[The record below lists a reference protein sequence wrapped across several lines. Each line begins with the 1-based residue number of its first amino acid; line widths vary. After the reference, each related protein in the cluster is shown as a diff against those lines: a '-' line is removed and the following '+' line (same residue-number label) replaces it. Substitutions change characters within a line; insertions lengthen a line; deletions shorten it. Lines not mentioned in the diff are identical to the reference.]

1 MFFQNLP
8 QKYYFFREQPNI
20 FAFFTYF
27 SKNKTISFCKLQ
39 NTIHFLIKKN
49 VNSSCIFQK
58 KAVTLHA
65 NSKFAT
71 NMATIRNIIQI
82 PALVDLHVH
91 LREPGFSYKE
101 TIASGSMAAA
111 ASGYSAVFTMPN
123 LNPVPDTVEHLQEQL
138 DIIKRDTYTGVYPF
152 ASITMGQKGAGQ
164 LVDFEALAPF
174 VTGFSDDGRGI
185 QSEELMREAMKRIRA
200 VDRVMVAHCEVE
212 ALLNGGYIHAGEY
225 AKNNGHR
232 GIVSESEW
240 KEIERDIRL
249 VEETGCRFH
258 ICHISTKE
266 SVALI
271 REAKAKGL
279 PVTCETAPHY
289 LLLTDNDLQED
300 GKWKMNPPLRA
311 EEDRLALIEGIKDG
325 TIDCIATDHAPHS
338 AEEKSRGLEKSAF
351 GIVGLETAF
360 PLMYTHFVKTGIITF
375 ERLIELMSTNPAR
388 IIGLDNTQSFAYF
401 DLDACYKIDPA
412 NFLSMGQAMPFEGW
426 EVYGKCVKTIVNGIT
441 VYNNTNQ

>member
-1 MFFQNLP
+1 
-8 QKYYFFREQPNI
+8 
-20 FAFFTYF
+20 
-27 SKNKTISFCKLQ
+27 
-39 NTIHFLIKKN
+39 
-49 VNSSCIFQK
+49 
-58 KAVTLHA
+58 
-65 NSKFAT
+65 
-71 NMATIRNIIQI
+71 MAIQRNIVQI

-91 LREPGFSYKE
+91 FREPGFSYKE
-101 TIASGSMAAA
+101 TIQTGSMAAA

-138 DIIKRDTYTGVYPF
+138 DIIQRDTYTGVYPF
-152 ASITMGQKGAGQ
+152 ASITMGQKGAGE
-164 LVDFEALAPF
+164 LVDFEALAPY
-174 VTGFSDDGRGI
+174 VRGFSDDGRGV

-200 VDRVMVAHCEVE
+200 VDRLMVAHCEVE
-212 ALLNGGYIHAGEY
+212 SLLDGGYIHAGEY
-225 AKNNGHR
+225 ATKHNHR

-271 REAKAKGL
+271 REAKSKGL

-360 PLMYTHFVKTGIITF
+360 PLMYTHFVKTGVITF
-375 ERLIELMSTNPAR
+375 ERLVELMSTNPAR
-388 IIGLDNTQSFAYF
+388 IIGLDNSQSFASF
-401 DLDACYKIDPA
+401 DLDVCYKIDPA

-426 EVYGKCVKTIVNGIT
+426 EVYGKCLKTIVNGIT

>member
-1 MFFQNLP
+1 
-8 QKYYFFREQPNI
+8 
-20 FAFFTYF
+20 
-27 SKNKTISFCKLQ
+27 
-39 NTIHFLIKKN
+39 
-49 VNSSCIFQK
+49 
-58 KAVTLHA
+58 
-65 NSKFAT
+65 
-71 NMATIRNIIQI
+71 MAIQRNIVQI

-91 LREPGFSYKE
+91 FREPGFSYKE
-101 TIASGSMAAA
+101 TIQTGSMAAA

-138 DIIKRDTYTGVYPF
+138 DIIRRDTYTGVYPF
-152 ASITMGQKGAGQ
+152 ASITMGQKGAGE
-164 LVDFEALAPF
+164 LVDFEALAPY
-174 VTGFSDDGRGI
+174 VKGFSDDGRGV

-200 VDRVMVAHCEVE
+200 VDRLMVAHCEVE
-212 ALLNGGYIHAGEY
+212 SLLNGGYIHAGEY
-225 AKNNGHR
+225 ATKHNHR

-271 REAKAKGL
+271 REAKSKGL

-360 PLMYTHFVKTGIITF
+360 PLMYTHFVKTGVITF
-375 ERLIELMSTNPAR
+375 ERLVELMSTNPAR
-388 IIGLDNTQSFAYF
+388 IIGLDNSQSFASF
-401 DLDACYKIDPA
+401 DLDVCYKIDPA

-441 VYNNTNQ
+441 VYSVSV

>member
-1 MFFQNLP
+1 
-8 QKYYFFREQPNI
+8 
-20 FAFFTYF
+20 
-27 SKNKTISFCKLQ
+27 
-39 NTIHFLIKKN
+39 
-49 VNSSCIFQK
+49 
-58 KAVTLHA
+58 
-65 NSKFAT
+65 
-71 NMATIRNIIQI
+71 MAIQRNIVQI

-91 LREPGFSYKE
+91 FREPGFSYKE
-101 TIASGSMAAA
+101 TIQTGSMAAA
-111 ASGYSAVFTMPN
+111 ASGYSAVYTMPN

-138 DIIKRDTYTGVYPF
+138 SIIKRDTYTGVYPF
-152 ASITMGQKGAGQ
+152 ASITMGQKGAGE
-164 LVDFEALAPF
+164 LVDFEALAPY
-174 VTGFSDDGRGI
+174 VRGFSDDGRGV

-200 VDRVMVAHCEVE
+200 VDRLMVAHCEVE
-212 ALLNGGYIHAGEY
+212 SLLNGGYIHAGEY
-225 AKNNGHR
+225 AAKHNHP

-258 ICHISTKE
+258 IFHISTKE

-311 EEDRLALIEGIKDG
+311 EEDRLALIEGIQDG

-360 PLMYTHFVKTGIITF
+360 PLMYTHFVKTGVITF

-388 IIGLDNTQSFAYF
+388 IIGLDNTNSSAYF

>member
-1 MFFQNLP
+1 
-8 QKYYFFREQPNI
+8 
-20 FAFFTYF
+20 
-27 SKNKTISFCKLQ
+27 
-39 NTIHFLIKKN
+39 
-49 VNSSCIFQK
+49 
-58 KAVTLHA
+58 
-65 NSKFAT
+65 
-71 NMATIRNIIQI
+71 MAILRNIIQI

-91 LREPGFSYKE
+91 FREPGFSYKE
-101 TIASGSMAAA
+101 TIQTGSMAAA

-138 DIIKRDTYTGVYPF
+138 DIIRRDTYTGVYPF
-152 ASITMGQKGAGQ
+152 ASITMGQKGAGE
-164 LVDFEALAPF
+164 LVDFEALAPY
-174 VTGFSDDGRGI
+174 VRGFSDDGRGV

-200 VDRVMVAHCEVE
+200 VDRLMVAHCEVE

-225 AKNNGHR
+225 AAKHNHR

-375 ERLIELMSTNPAR
+375 ERLVELMSTNPAR
-388 IIGLDNTQSFAYF
+388 IIGLDNSQSFASF
-401 DLDACYKIDPA
+401 DLDVCYKIDPA

-426 EVYGKCVKTIVNGIT
+426 EVYGKCLKTIVNGIT

>member
-1 MFFQNLP
+1 
-8 QKYYFFREQPNI
+8 
-20 FAFFTYF
+20 
-27 SKNKTISFCKLQ
+27 
-39 NTIHFLIKKN
+39 
-49 VNSSCIFQK
+49 
-58 KAVTLHA
+58 
-65 NSKFAT
+65 
-71 NMATIRNIIQI
+71 MAIQRNIIQI

-101 TIASGSMAAA
+101 TIRTGSMAAA

-138 DIIKRDTYTGVYPF
+138 DIIRRDTYTGVYPF
-152 ASITMGQKGAGQ
+152 ASITMGQKGAGE
-164 LVDFEALAPF
+164 LVDFEALAPY
-174 VTGFSDDGRGI
+174 VRGFSDDGRGV

-200 VDRVMVAHCEVE
+200 VDRLMVAHCEVE

-225 AKNNGHR
+225 ATKNGHR

-271 REAKAKGL
+271 REAKSKGL

-360 PLMYTHFVKTGIITF
+360 PLMYTHFVKTGIITL
-375 ERLIELMSTNPAR
+375 ERLVELMSTNPAR
-388 IIGLDNTQSFAYF
+388 IIGLDNSQSFASF
-401 DLDACYKIDPA
+401 DLDVCYKIDPA

-441 VYNNTNQ
+441 VYSVSV

>member
-1 MFFQNLP
+1 
-8 QKYYFFREQPNI
+8 
-20 FAFFTYF
+20 
-27 SKNKTISFCKLQ
+27 
-39 NTIHFLIKKN
+39 
-49 VNSSCIFQK
+49 
-58 KAVTLHA
+58 
-65 NSKFAT
+65 
-71 NMATIRNIIQI
+71 MAIQRNIIQI

-101 TIASGSMAAA
+101 TIQTGSMAAA

-138 DIIKRDTYTGVYPF
+138 DIIRRDTYTGVYPF
-152 ASITMGQKGAGQ
+152 ASITMGQKGAGE
-164 LVDFEALAPF
+164 LVDFEALAPY
-174 VTGFSDDGRGI
+174 VRGFSDDGRGV

-200 VDRVMVAHCEVE
+200 VDRLMVAHCEVE

-225 AKNNGHR
+225 AKKNGHR

-271 REAKAKGL
+271 REAKSKGL

-311 EEDRLALIEGIKDG
+311 EEDRLALIDGVKDG

-360 PLMYTHFVKTGIITF
+360 PLMYTHFVKTGVITL
-375 ERLIELMSTNPAR
+375 ERLVELMSTNPAR
-388 IIGLDNTQSFAYF
+388 IIGLDNSQSFASF
-401 DLDACYKIDPA
+401 DLDVCYKIDPA

-426 EVYGKCVKTIVNGIT
+426 EVYGKCVKTVVNGVA
-441 VYNNTNQ
+441 VYSYEL

>member
-1 MFFQNLP
+1 
-8 QKYYFFREQPNI
+8 
-20 FAFFTYF
+20 
-27 SKNKTISFCKLQ
+27 
-39 NTIHFLIKKN
+39 
-49 VNSSCIFQK
+49 
-58 KAVTLHA
+58 
-65 NSKFAT
+65 
-71 NMATIRNIIQI
+71 MAIQRNIIQI

-101 TIASGSMAAA
+101 TIRTGSMAAA

-138 DIIKRDTYTGVYPF
+138 DIIRRDTYTGVYPF
-152 ASITMGQKGAGQ
+152 ASITMGQKGAGE
-164 LVDFEALAPF
+164 LVDFEALAPY
-174 VTGFSDDGRGI
+174 VRGFSDDGRGV

-200 VDRVMVAHCEVE
+200 VDRLMVAHCEVE

-225 AKNNGHR
+225 AKKNGHR

-271 REAKAKGL
+271 REAKSKGL

-311 EEDRLALIEGIKDG
+311 EEDRMALIEGIKDG

-360 PLMYTHFVKTGIITF
+360 PLMYTHFVKTGIITL
-375 ERLIELMSTNPAR
+375 ERLVELMSTNPAR
-388 IIGLDNTQSFAYF
+388 IIGLDNSQSFASF
-401 DLDACYKIDPA
+401 DLDVCYKIDPA

-441 VYNNTNQ
+441 VYSVSV

>member
-1 MFFQNLP
+1 M
-8 QKYYFFREQPNI
+8 
-20 FAFFTYF
+20 
-27 SKNKTISFCKLQ
+27 
-39 NTIHFLIKKN
+39 
-49 VNSSCIFQK
+49 
-58 KAVTLHA
+58 A
-65 NSKFAT
+65 NQ
-71 NMATIRNIIQI
+71 RNIVQI

-91 LREPGFSYKE
+91 FREPGFSYKE
-101 TIASGSMAAA
+101 TIQTGSMAAA
-111 ASGYSAVFTMPN
+111 ASGYSAVCTMPN

-138 DIIKRDTYTGVYPF
+138 AIIKRDTYTGVYPF
-152 ASITMGQKGAGQ
+152 ASITMGQKGAGE
-164 LVDFEALAPF
+164 LVDFEALAPY
-174 VTGFSDDGRGI
+174 VRGFSDDGRGV

-200 VDRVMVAHCEVE
+200 VDRLMVAHCEVE
-212 ALLNGGYIHAGEY
+212 SLLNGGYIHAGEY
-225 AKNNGHR
+225 AAKHNHR

-360 PLMYTHFVKTGIITF
+360 PLMYTHFVKTGIITL

-388 IIGLDNTQSFAYF
+388 IVGLENSQSFASF
-401 DLDACYKIDPA
+401 DLDVCYKIDPA

>member
-1 MFFQNLP
+1 
-8 QKYYFFREQPNI
+8 
-20 FAFFTYF
+20 
-27 SKNKTISFCKLQ
+27 
-39 NTIHFLIKKN
+39 
-49 VNSSCIFQK
+49 
-58 KAVTLHA
+58 
-65 NSKFAT
+65 
-71 NMATIRNIIQI
+71 MAIERNIVQI

-91 LREPGFSYKE
+91 FREPGFSYKE
-101 TIASGSMAAA
+101 TIRTGSMAAA

-152 ASITMGQKGAGQ
+152 ASITMGQKGAGE
-164 LVDFEALAPF
+164 LVDFEALAPY
-174 VTGFSDDGRGI
+174 VKGFSDDGRGV

-225 AKNNGHR
+225 AKKNGHR

-271 REAKAKGL
+271 REAKKKGL

-289 LLLTDNDLQED
+289 LLLSDKDLQED

-360 PLMYTHFVKTGIITF
+360 PLMYTHFVKTGIITK
-375 ERLIELMSTNPAR
+375 ERLVELMSTNPAR
-388 IIGLDNTQSFAYF
+388 IIGLDNSGSYACF
-401 DLDACYKIDPA
+401 DLDTCYKIDPQ

-426 EVYGKCVKTIVNGIT
+426 EVCGKCVKTVVNGIT
-441 VYNNTNQ
+441 VYNNSSYSPDGLEKSK

>member
-1 MFFQNLP
+1 M
-8 QKYYFFREQPNI
+8 
-20 FAFFTYF
+20 
-27 SKNKTISFCKLQ
+27 
-39 NTIHFLIKKN
+39 
-49 VNSSCIFQK
+49 
-58 KAVTLHA
+58 
-65 NSKFAT
+65 AT
-71 NMATIRNIIQI
+71 NRNIIQI

-91 LREPGFSYKE
+91 FREPGFSYKE
-101 TIASGSMAAA
+101 TIQTGSMAAA

-123 LNPVPDTVEHLQEQL
+123 LNPVPDSVEHLQQQL

-152 ASITMGQKGAGQ
+152 ASITMGQKGAGE
-164 LVDFEALAPF
+164 LVDFEALAPY
-174 VTGFSDDGRGI
+174 VRGFSDDGRGV

-200 VDRVMVAHCEVE
+200 VDRLMVAHCEVE

-225 AKNNGHR
+225 AAKHNHR

-271 REAKAKGL
+271 RKAKAKGL

-360 PLMYTHFVKTGIITF
+360 PLMYTHFVKTGIITL

-388 IIGLDNTQSFAYF
+388 IIGLDNSGSYAYF
-401 DLDACYKIDPA
+401 DLDACYRIDPA

-441 VYNNTNQ
+441 VYNNTNHTINTNQ

>member
-1 MFFQNLP
+1 
-8 QKYYFFREQPNI
+8 
-20 FAFFTYF
+20 
-27 SKNKTISFCKLQ
+27 
-39 NTIHFLIKKN
+39 
-49 VNSSCIFQK
+49 
-58 KAVTLHA
+58 
-65 NSKFAT
+65 
-71 NMATIRNIIQI
+71 MAIQRNIVQI

-91 LREPGFSYKE
+91 FREPGFSYKE
-101 TIASGSMAAA
+101 TIRTGSMAAA
-111 ASGYSAVFTMPN
+111 ASGYSAVYTMPN

-138 DIIKRDTYTGVYPF
+138 AIIKRDTYTGVYPF
-152 ASITMGQKGAGQ
+152 ASITMGQKGAGE
-164 LVDFEALAPF
+164 LVDFEALAPY
-174 VTGFSDDGRGI
+174 VCGFSDDGRGV

-200 VDRVMVAHCEVE
+200 VDRLMVAHCEVE
-212 ALLNGGYIHAGEY
+212 SLLNGGYIHAGEY
-225 AKNNGHR
+225 AAKHNHR

-271 REAKAKGL
+271 REAKSKGL

-360 PLMYTHFVKTGIITF
+360 PLMYTHFVKTGIITL

-388 IIGLDNTQSFAYF
+388 IIGLDNAESFAYF

-441 VYNNTNQ
+441 VYSVQG

>member
-1 MFFQNLP
+1 
-8 QKYYFFREQPNI
+8 
-20 FAFFTYF
+20 
-27 SKNKTISFCKLQ
+27 
-39 NTIHFLIKKN
+39 
-49 VNSSCIFQK
+49 
-58 KAVTLHA
+58 
-65 NSKFAT
+65 
-71 NMATIRNIIQI
+71 MAIQRNIVRI
-82 PALVDLHVH
+82 PALADLHVH
-91 LREPGFSYKE
+91 FREPGFSYKE

-138 DIIKRDTYTGVYPF
+138 DIIKHDAYTGVYPF
-152 ASITMGQKGAGQ
+152 ASITMGQKGKGE
-164 LVDFEALAPF
+164 LVDFEALAPY
-174 VTGFSDDGRGI
+174 VKGFSDDGRGI
-185 QSEELMREAMKRIRA
+185 QEEILMREAMKRIHA
-200 VDRVMVAHCEVE
+200 VGRVMVAHCEVE

-225 AKNNGHR
+225 AQKNGHR

-266 SVALI
+266 SVALV

-289 LLLTDNDLQED
+289 LLLSDKDLQED
-300 GKWKMNPPLRA
+300 GKWKMNPPIRA

-360 PLMYTHFVKTGIITF
+360 PLMYTHFVKTGVIAF
-375 ERLIELMSTNPAR
+375 ERLVELMSTNPAR
-388 IIGLDNTQSFAYF
+388 IVGLDNSNSFAYF
-401 DLDACYKIDPA
+401 DLDACYKIDPT
-412 NFLSMGQAMPFEGW
+412 NFISMGQAMPFEGW
-426 EVYGKCVKTIVNGIT
+426 EVYSKCVKTIVNGII

>member
-1 MFFQNLP
+1 M
-8 QKYYFFREQPNI
+8 
-20 FAFFTYF
+20 
-27 SKNKTISFCKLQ
+27 
-39 NTIHFLIKKN
+39 
-49 VNSSCIFQK
+49 
-58 KAVTLHA
+58 
-65 NSKFAT
+65 AT
-71 NMATIRNIIQI
+71 NRNIIQI

-91 LREPGFSYKE
+91 FREPGFSYKE
-101 TIASGSMAAA
+101 TIQTGSMAAA

-123 LNPVPDTVEHLQEQL
+123 LNPVPDSVEHLQQQL

-152 ASITMGQKGAGQ
+152 ASITMGQKGAGE
-164 LVDFEALAPF
+164 LVDFEALAPYAR
-174 VTGFSDDGRGI
+174 GFSDDGRGV

-200 VDRVMVAHCEVE
+200 VDRLMMAHCEVE

-225 AKNNGHR
+225 AAKHNHR

-360 PLMYTHFVKTGIITF
+360 PLMYTHFVKTGIITL

-388 IIGLDNTQSFAYF
+388 IIGLDNSGSYAYF
-401 DLDACYKIDPA
+401 DLDTCYRIDPA

-441 VYNNTNQ
+441 VYNNTNHTINTNQ

>member
-1 MFFQNLP
+1 M
-8 QKYYFFREQPNI
+8 
-20 FAFFTYF
+20 
-27 SKNKTISFCKLQ
+27 
-39 NTIHFLIKKN
+39 
-49 VNSSCIFQK
+49 VNQ
-58 KAVTLHA
+58 
-65 NSKFAT
+65 
-71 NMATIRNIIQI
+71 RNIVEI

-91 LREPGFSYKE
+91 FREPGFSYKE
-101 TIASGSMAAA
+101 TIRTGSMAAA

-152 ASITMGQKGAGQ
+152 ASITMGQKGAGE
-164 LVDFEALAPF
+164 LVDFEALAPY
-174 VTGFSDDGRGI
+174 VKGFSDDGRGV

-225 AKNNGHR
+225 AKKNGHR

-271 REAKAKGL
+271 REAKKKGL

-289 LLLTDNDLQED
+289 LLLSDKDLQED

-360 PLMYTHFVKTGIITF
+360 PLMYTHFVKMGIITK
-375 ERLIELMSTNPAR
+375 ERLVELMSTNPAR
-388 IIGLDNTQSFAYF
+388 IIGLDNSGSYACF
-401 DLDACYKIDPA
+401 DLDTCYKIDPQ

-426 EVYGKCVKTIVNGIT
+426 EVCGKCVKTVVNGIT
-441 VYNNTNQ
+441 VYNNSSYSPDGLEKSK

>member
-1 MFFQNLP
+1 M
-8 QKYYFFREQPNI
+8 
-20 FAFFTYF
+20 
-27 SKNKTISFCKLQ
+27 
-39 NTIHFLIKKN
+39 
-49 VNSSCIFQK
+49 
-58 KAVTLHA
+58 
-65 NSKFAT
+65 AT
-71 NMATIRNIIQI
+71 NRNIVQI

-91 LREPGFSYKE
+91 FREPGFSYKE

-138 DIIKRDTYTGVYPF
+138 DIIRRDTYTGVYPF
-152 ASITMGQKGAGQ
+152 ASITVGQKGAGE
-164 LVDFEALAPF
+164 LVDFEALAPY
-174 VTGFSDDGRGI
+174 VHGFSDDGRGV
-185 QSEELMREAMKRIRA
+185 QDEELMREAMKRIRA

-225 AKNNGHR
+225 AAKHNHR

-240 KEIERDIRL
+240 QEIERDIRL

-289 LLLTDNDLQED
+289 LLLSDKDLQED

-338 AEEKSRGLEKSAF
+338 AEEKSRGLER
-351 GIVGLETAF
+351 V
-360 PLMYTHFVKTGIITF
+360 PLV
-375 ERLIELMSTNPAR
+375 LWA
-388 IIGLDNTQSFAYF
+388 
-401 DLDACYKIDPA
+401 
-412 NFLSMGQAMPFEGW
+412 
-426 EVYGKCVKTIVNGIT
+426 
-441 VYNNTNQ
+441 

>member
-1 MFFQNLP
+1 M
-8 QKYYFFREQPNI
+8 
-20 FAFFTYF
+20 
-27 SKNKTISFCKLQ
+27 
-39 NTIHFLIKKN
+39 
-49 VNSSCIFQK
+49 
-58 KAVTLHA
+58 A
-65 NSKFAT
+65 N
-71 NMATIRNIIQI
+71 NRNIVQI

-91 LREPGFSYKE
+91 FREPGFSYKE

-123 LNPVPDTVEHLQEQL
+123 LNPVPDTVAHLQEQL

-152 ASITMGQKGAGQ
+152 ASITMGQKGAGE
-164 LVDFEALAPF
+164 LVDFEALAPY
-174 VTGFSDDGRGI
+174 VKGFSDDGRGV
-185 QSEELMREAMKRIRA
+185 QSEELMREAMKQIRA
-200 VDRVMVAHCEVE
+200 VDRIMVAHCEVE

-225 AKNNGHR
+225 AAKHNHR

-360 PLMYTHFVKTGIITF
+360 PLMYTHFVKTGVITM
-375 ERLIELMSTNPAR
+375 ERLVELMSLNPAR
-388 IIGLDNTQSFAYF
+388 IIGLDNTNSYAYF
-401 DLDACYKIDPA
+401 DLDACYKIDPQ

-441 VYNNTNQ
+441 VYNNSSYSPDGLEKSK

>member
-1 MFFQNLP
+1 
-8 QKYYFFREQPNI
+8 
-20 FAFFTYF
+20 
-27 SKNKTISFCKLQ
+27 
-39 NTIHFLIKKN
+39 
-49 VNSSCIFQK
+49 
-58 KAVTLHA
+58 
-65 NSKFAT
+65 
-71 NMATIRNIIQI
+71 
-82 PALVDLHVH
+82 
-91 LREPGFSYKE
+91 
-101 TIASGSMAAA
+101 MAAA
-111 ASGYSAVFTMPN
+111 ASGYSAVYTMPN

-138 DIIKRDTYTGVYPF
+138 AIIKRDTYTGVYPF
-152 ASITMGQKGAGQ
+152 ASITMGQKGAGE
-164 LVDFEALAPF
+164 LVDFEALAPY
-174 VTGFSDDGRGI
+174 VCGFSDDGRGV

-200 VDRVMVAHCEVE
+200 VDRLMVAHCEVE
-212 ALLNGGYIHAGEY
+212 SLLNGGYIHAGEY
-225 AKNNGHR
+225 AAKHNHR

-289 LLLTDNDLQED
+289 LLLTDKDLQED

-338 AEEKSRGLEKSAF
+338 AEEKSKGLEKSAF

-360 PLMYTHFVKTGIITF
+360 PLMYTHFVKTGVITL

-388 IIGLDNTQSFAYF
+388 IVGLDNSQSFASF
-401 DLDACYKIDPA
+401 DLDVCYKIDPA